1 MGSSKSAEKRLV
13 CEDFTFCR
21 YVADSALD
29 AAAIISRLQ
38 PIKNVPAAI
47 FYIHKSCKHIYK
59 RKGEPYCL
67 FLQKFI
73 NCMRGATPFGNSP
86 HHKTLSATCV
96 TGGKNSGHIGS
107 IAAVISRYA
116 TVRCLRQLE
125 FLEQSLF
132 AAHKT
137 HSQEHQLCRHPRR
150 EPGRH
155 EM

>member
-1 MGSSKSAEKRLV
+1 MGTSKSAEKRLV

-21 YVADSALD
+21 YVADSALA
-29 AAAIISRLQ
+29 AAAIISRLKL
-38 PIKNVPAAI
+38 IKNVPAAI
-47 FYIHKSCKHIYK
+47 FYIHKGCKHIYK

-73 NCMRGATPFGNSP
+73 NRMCGATPFGNCP
-86 HHKTLSATCV
+86 HHQALPATCV
-96 TGGKNSGHIGS
+96 TGGKYTGHTGRIATVIS
-107 IAAVISRYA
+107 CYAAVR
-116 TVRCLRQLE
+116 RLRQLE
-125 FLEQSLF
+125 FLKQPLF

-137 HSQEHQLCRHPRR
+137 HSQEHQLCRYPRR

>member
-1 MGSSKSAEKRLV
+1 MGKSKSAEKRLV

-21 YVADSALD
+21 YVADSAPA

-38 PIKNVPAAI
+38 LIKNVPAAI

-73 NCMRGATPFGNSP
+73 NCMCGTTPFGNSP
-86 HHKTLSATCV
+86 HHQALSATRV
-96 TGGKNSGHIGS
+96 TGCENTGYAGR

-116 TVRCLRQLE
+116 AVRCLRQLE
-125 FLEQSLF
+125 FLKQSLF
-132 AAHKT
+132 AAHKA
-137 HSQEHQLCRHPRR
+137 HSQKHQLCRHPRR
-150 EPGRH
+150 EPGRR